1 MNRRLS
7 RSDAAGDFSG
17 FQALDIRSP
26 CIGMIQGL
34 KRFGRIWRA
43 DLRRPGRYLPR
54 QPTTPPDAQ
63 ASRRGA
69 TGSSPV
75 NRRTRGMTSAAKRRI
90 SRSNGWNCSMKVST
104 PRPWNAAIRRA
115 TVS

>member
-7 RSDAAGDFSG
+7 RGDAPGDFSG
-17 FQALDIRSP
+17 FQPLDIRSP

-34 KRFGRIWRA
+34 KQFGWIWRA
-43 DLRRPGRYLPR
+43 DLRPPRRYPPR
-54 QPTTPPDAQ
+54 QPIASPDAQ

-75 NRRTRGMTSAAKRRI
+75 SRRTRGMTSAAKRRI

-104 PRPWNAAIRRA
+104 PRP
-115 TVS
+115 